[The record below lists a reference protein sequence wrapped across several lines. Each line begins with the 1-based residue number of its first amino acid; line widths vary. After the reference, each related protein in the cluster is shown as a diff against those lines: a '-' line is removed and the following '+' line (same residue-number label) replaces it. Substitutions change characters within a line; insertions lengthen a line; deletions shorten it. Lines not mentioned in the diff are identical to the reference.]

1 MDDSKPDFDQQDSG
15 VPVTSPE
22 RNPDPLAPPH
32 SVEPGVGGG
41 GSGGK
46 TPAEAVRGDS
56 GDTEG
61 AAGDALAEEVEGE
74 AAVPKRQSGLSE
86 SNPAEGL

>member
-1 MDDSKPDFDQQDSG
+1 MDDAKPDFDQQDSG
-15 VPVTSPE
+15 VPVTSPD
-22 RNPDPLAPPH
+22 RNPDPIAPPH

-41 GSGGK
+41 SGDK
-46 TPAEAVRGDS
+46 TPADAVRGDS

-61 AAGDALAEEVEGE
+61 AAGDSLAERAEGE

>member
-41 GSGGK
+41 SGDG
-46 TPAEAVRGDS
+46 TPADAVRGDS

-61 AAGDALAEEVEGE
+61 AAGDPLAEEAEGE